1 MGLTENPLFNCPTP
15 IEMASIFQAGKPVEQ
30 PFRFLSLPIEIRLMI
45 YERLS
50 RTLKHHTL
58 QSPPEND
65 PVTFITRSI
74 DLSIMRTCKT
84 IYDEG
89 HKVIRRVLR
98 NFIESA
104 SPKLTCTEDFPI
116 ELLEGMLKSLMYPG
130 DPFPVLASCFKGYYV
145 AGENSVS
152 LWGSIKAQKLQKEFL
167 RFIAQGAR
175 QIRHAAQQSP
185 AGPGPVVCFIIQ
197 HVDVLSSEDQSY
209 KQAHSV
215 DWMRHVREW
224 TLDQYGVDLAIAGF
238 LEARPTQVLRV
249 EKIPVWWNGPLNED
263 DDSYFSTTRSFRLW
277 IRRPGKGRGWNE
289 CASEDDIFGIF

>member
-1 MGLTENPLFNCPTP
+1 
-15 IEMASIFQAGKPVEQ
+15 MAPIFQGNELLEQ
-30 PFRFLSLPIEIRLMI
+30 PFRFLSLPIELRLMI

-84 IYDEG
+84 IYNEA
-89 HKVIRRVLR
+89 HRVIRRVLR

-104 SPKLTCTEDFPI
+104 SPKLICTEGFPVD
-116 ELLEGMLKSLMYPG
+116 LLGGILRSLMYPD
-130 DPFPVLASCFKGYYV
+130 DPVPVLASCYKAYYV

-152 LWGSIKAQKLQKEFL
+152 LWDSIKAKKLQKEFL
-167 RFIAQGAR
+167 RFITQGAR

-185 AGPGPVVCFIIQ
+185 AGPGPVVCFVMQ
-197 HVDVLSSEDQSY
+197 HVDELSSEDQSY
-209 KQAHSV
+209 RRVDIV

-238 LEARPTQVLRV
+238 VDAGPTQVLRA
-249 EKIPVWWNGPLNED
+249 EKIPVWWNGPLNEG

-277 IRRPGKGRGWNE
+277 IRRRGKGSGWNE
-289 CASEDDIFGIF
+289 CESEDQIFDIF